1 MSEEEKSVRKQQ
13 KTILWPAYFDVS
25 KTRKE
30 GRRVPRNIA
39 VLNPNVAE
47 LQKVAERLGMKPE
60 VDAEAAHPLTHWR
73 KSGRL
78 WVQRKGT
85 KTQTL
90 MKIAKEL
97 SALRQKQVRTASA

>member
-1 MSEEEKSVRKQQ
+1 MFEEEKRVRKQQ

-30 GRRVPRNIA
+30 GRRVPKSIA
-39 VLNPNVAE
+39 VPSPRIAE
-47 LQKVAERLGMKPE
+47 LQKVAEKLGMKPE
-60 VDAEAAHPLTHWR
+60 VNEDAAHPPTHWQ
-73 KSGRL
+73 KTGRL

-97 SALRQKQVRTASA
+97 SVFRQKHVGNVSP